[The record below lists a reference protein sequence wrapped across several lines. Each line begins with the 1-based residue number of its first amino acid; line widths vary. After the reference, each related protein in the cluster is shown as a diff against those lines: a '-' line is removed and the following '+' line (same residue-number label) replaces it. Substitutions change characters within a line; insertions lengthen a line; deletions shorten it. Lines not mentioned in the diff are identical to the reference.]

1 MSLASNLL
9 SVLQQN
15 SNSQNEILE
24 RRLLEMIVLEQK
36 NFVFTNLGRKDTIPM
51 NQGTVTKKYR
61 RYNHL
66 PVSNHKLTEGVPPTA
81 LKVEAQTVTAAVN
94 QFGAYLD
101 VTDVGDEVHLDDIL
115 NVYQPE
121 LARHAAEV
129 KERDVIAGLTDT
141 SEYYV
146 DAAGAAN
153 TAKTQLTSAD
163 VLTLK
168 DCRVV
173 ALTMKNQRRLGHRA
187 TGGKFLFVVH
197 TNTMADLLDDVDLEE
212 KILATGMENSPI
224 KNGSLDNYKM
234 YGFVVQETLIAP
246 VEEVNIGT
254 EVAPSMLNVYTTF
267 ALGRDPYVVL
277 SMGGVKWI
285 RKGFTA
291 DSGDPLA
298 QIASLGYKFWSGVKV
313 LDPFAITKI
322 YHVSAYD
329 MAFPDFTDDDLARA
343 ASQV

>member
-66 PVSNHKLTEGVPPTA
+66 PVSNHKLIEGVPPTA

-153 TAKTQLTSAD
+153 TAKTQLTTAD

-173 ALTMKNQRRLGHRA
+173 ALTMKNQRRLGHRCNA
-187 TGGKFLFVVH
+187 
-197 TNTMADLLDDVDLEE
+197 E

-246 VEEVNIGT
+246 VESVNIGT
-254 EVAPSMLNVYTTF
+254 VEIPSMLNVYTTF